1 MLYNPFK
8 GDESMEDHLLLQ
20 SIRLNYLYGE
30 QYSFQQDWNY
40 YESTIP
46 YAMVRLIQ
54 KGKAVFIINDN
65 EYMLEEG
72 DIIYI
77 PQGCS
82 LSCYSLSA
90 NLTFTSLRFTATFS
104 TTNIEIWPN
113 LFSYE
118 VKMKCEDEQIK
129 LFFSNIIM
137 KSNSNERGKDLML
150 RGYLEIIMAYLI
162 NEMKDEE
169 IKQLKPVQLQ
179 KNYIKDNRAQVIVD
193 YMIEHYADDFSIEK
207 LSNMVNVSSTTLR
220 RLFRQHTGKSPSE
233 FMMDIKMTV
242 AARKLLET
250 DERISDI
257 GYMIGIQDPNYF
269 TRVFKKNFGVTP
281 YIYRNN
287 VRSL

>member
-1 MLYNPFK
+1 
-8 GDESMEDHLLLQ
+8 MEDHLLLQ

-54 KGKAVFIINDN
+54 KGKAVFVINDN

-82 LSCYSLSA
+82 LSCSSLSA

-257 GYMIGIQDPNYF
+257 GYLIGIQDPNYF
-269 TRVFKKNFGVTP
+269 TS
-281 YIYRNN
+281 I
-287 VRSL
+287 